1 MEVFIN
7 ENSYWNSAYRGG
19 EFTIPTIQ
27 QIVRSGE
34 AEYYFKLKDQISC
47 YHEEFGNLVWD
58 IIGFDHDVPSD
69 SKYTH
74 SMTLLLHNP
83 LEDTKAWDRGG
94 TNYPNGYNRWAAPCD
109 IKQWLNSRQPGGKW
123 WEANPDIAGDKTP
136 PYSDEDGFL
145 YGLDPAFTSALGF
158 VKKKTAR
165 NITDGGG
172 LDETDERIF
181 LLSFTELGGGN
192 LNNLAEGEAYS
203 VFSDNASRVKTD
215 PSGTSVSWWTRSANP
230 STTSPVYVV
239 YPNGM
244 FNSINSTYTYA
255 IVPACVI
262 I

>member
-1 MEVFIN
+1 MFIN
-7 ENSYWNSAYRGG
+7 ENSFWNSACGGG

-74 SMTLLLHNP
+74 SMTLLLHNS
-83 LEDTKAWDRGG
+83 LAENMAWDQGKTG
-94 TNYPNGYNRWAAPCD
+94 DLNGYNRWASPCD
-109 IKQWLNSRQPGGKW
+109 IKQWLNSKQPGGKW
-123 WEANPDIAGDKTP
+123 WKANSDISGDLTP
-136 PYSDEDGFL
+136 SYSDKDGFL
-145 YGLDPAFTSALGF
+145 YGLDSAFTSALGF

-165 NITDGGG
+165 NEDAGGG

-181 LLSFTELGGGN
+181 LLSATELGDEGTSG
-192 LNNLAEGEAYS
+192 LAEGEAYP
-203 VFSDNASRVKTD
+203 VFSDNASRVKTN
-215 PSGTSVSWWTRSANP
+215 PSGEAVSWWTRSAARYN
-230 STTSPVYVV
+230 TYYVRYV
-239 YPNGM
+239 LTIGSVIVGRASASN
-244 FNSINSTYTYA
+244 A
-255 IVPACVI
+255 VVPACVI

>member
-47 YHEEFGNLVWD
+47 YHEKFGNLVWD

-74 SMTLLLHNP
+74 SMTLLLHNSV
-83 LEDTKAWDRGG
+83 DNDIWDSGG
-94 TNYPNGYNRWAAPCD
+94 TDYDPMYNRWAAPCD

-123 WEANPDIAGDKTP
+123 WKANPDIAGDETP
-136 PYSDEDGFL
+136 SSSNQDGFL

-165 NITDGGG
+165 NTDDGGG

-181 LLSFTELGGGN
+181 LLSRTELGGGN
-192 LNNLAEGEAYS
+192 NNNLAEGEAYP
-203 VFSDNASRVKTD
+203 VFSDNASRVKTN
-215 PSGTSVSWWTRSANP
+215 SYGTPVNWWTRSADSIGTVNVYKVNT
-230 STTSPVYVV
+230 SGSILTTS
-239 YPNGM
+239 
-244 FNSINSTYTYA
+244 SILAGT
-255 IVPACVI
+255 VPACVI